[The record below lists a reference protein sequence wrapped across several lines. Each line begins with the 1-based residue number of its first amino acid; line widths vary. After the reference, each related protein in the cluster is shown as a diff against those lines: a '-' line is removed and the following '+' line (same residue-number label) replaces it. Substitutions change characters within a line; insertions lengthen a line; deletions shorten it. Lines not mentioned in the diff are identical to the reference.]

1 MKNNPSVTLAITGAS
16 GVCYA
21 LKLLQQLLQRDL
33 DVHLMISDAAK
44 VVFATEMEMK
54 IPNHNE
60 SLIRLL
66 REKVQV
72 LQLGKLMVYGKNDW
86 MSVVASGSSCPDK
99 MIVCP
104 CSTGTLSAIA
114 CGASDN
120 LIERAADVM
129 LKEKKQLILVIRETP
144 YSSIHLRNMQLL
156 SDIGVTIMP
165 ASPGF
170 YHNPKSID
178 DLIDFVVARILTHLG
193 FEQKIINCWGY

>member
-66 REKVQV
+66 REKVHV

>member
-72 LQLGKLMVYGKNDW
+72 LQQGKLMVYGKNDW